1 MEKQPLWIILANDD
15 YDEPS
20 PAEGGASL
28 LLTRPLIHVNDVV
41 DKIHDYKTEMRRDS
55 EEEREREKTGEER
68 ELVANKV
75 ANRSFA
81 RISFSQQPFLPVSV
95 FLLPSCSETRSSG
108 ADPLKMKY
116 SLVNFRAAR
125 KASWGK
131 TREIQGHMEGE
142 GGERERERAWRASR
156 EHACPSVPH
165 QTRESVSAFSRQFFT
180 REHAPVSDSRPP
192 SLTTHRLRRNVR
204 DLSSS
209 MIENHRRRTMST
221 AELNLEI
228 PSYSKINT
236 YIATNFLTN
245 T

>member
-1 MEKQPLWIILANDD
+1 M
-15 YDEPS
+15 
-20 PAEGGASL
+20 
-28 LLTRPLIHVNDVV
+28 
-41 DKIHDYKTEMRRDS
+41 
-55 EEEREREKTGEER
+55 
-68 ELVANKV
+68 

-131 TREIQGHMEGE
+131 TREIQGHMEREGE
-142 GGERERERAWRASR
+142 GGRERAWRASK
-156 EHACPSVPH
+156 EHTCPSEPR

-192 SLTTHRLRRNVR
+192 SLTTHRLHRSVR

-221 AELNLEI
+221 AEPNLEI
-228 PSYSKINT
+228 PSYINM

-245 T
+245 A

>member
-1 MEKQPLWIILANDD
+1 M
-15 YDEPS
+15 
-20 PAEGGASL
+20 
-28 LLTRPLIHVNDVV
+28 
-41 DKIHDYKTEMRRDS
+41 
-55 EEEREREKTGEER
+55 
-68 ELVANKV
+68 

-131 TREIQGHMEGE
+131 TREIQGHMER
-142 GGERERERAWRASR
+142 GGGGRERAWQVSK
-156 EHACPSVPH
+156 EHACPSEPR
-165 QTRESVSAFSRQFFT
+165 QTRESVSAFRRQFFT

-192 SLTTHRLRRNVR
+192 SLTTHRLRRSVR

-221 AELNLEI
+221 AKLNLEI